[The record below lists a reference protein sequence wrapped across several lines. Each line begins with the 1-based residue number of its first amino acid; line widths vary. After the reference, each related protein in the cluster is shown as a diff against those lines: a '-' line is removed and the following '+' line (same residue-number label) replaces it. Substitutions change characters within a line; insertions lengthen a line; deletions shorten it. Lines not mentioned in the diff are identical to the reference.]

1 MPSRTTRITV
11 PPSYDFAAALAFLQ
25 GSPSAVLESIDGHTY
40 RRAWQTDRGAELVSV
55 AWSASPARPQLRV
68 RVEGAHVDARA
79 LAEAVAK
86 IRHVFSLDVDD
97 GGFQELAG
105 TDPIV
110 AHLVGDGLHAR
121 PVLIAD
127 PFESLV
133 WAIIGQQVGV
143 GFARTLR
150 CALVQIAGDYAVFG
164 SSRFPVM
171 PDASRLAGI
180 DEDSLRVAHFSR
192 AKIRALRIA
201 AQAVTSQI
209 LDWPQLAAMPPGEA
223 MAALTR
229 FPGIGPWTAG
239 VVLMRGLGVRSVWP
253 AADLGLRRALAHAL
267 GATAPLTEAEARALA
282 APWAGW
288 EAWVAFFAWRSLSR
302 RRADP

>member
-1 MPSRTTRITV
+1 MRSRETRITV
-11 PPSYDFAAALAFLQ
+11 PPDYDFGAALAFLRA
-25 GSPSAVLESIDGHTY
+25 SPSAVFASIEGETY
-40 RRAWQTDRGAELVSV
+40 RRAWQTERGAELVSV
-55 AWSASPARPQLRV
+55 AWSASRARPQLRV
-68 RVEGAHVDARA
+68 RVEGPRVDARA
-79 LAEAVAK
+79 LGEAVDK
-86 IRHVFSLDVDD
+86 VRHTFSLNVDAA
-97 GGFQELAG
+97 GFQELAEM
-105 TDPIV
+105 DPIIMR
-110 AHLVGDGLHAR
+110 LVCDGLHAR

-150 CALVQIAGDYAVFG
+150 SALVQIAGHEAVFG

-171 PDASRLAGI
+171 PDARTLADI
-180 DEDSLRVAHFSR
+180 EEEPLRAAHFSR
-192 AKIRALRIA
+192 AKIRALHIA
-201 AQAVTSQI
+201 AQAVTTQA
-209 LDWPQLAAMPPGEA
+209 LDWRSLVVMPPAEA

-239 VVLMRGLGVRSVWP
+239 MVLMRGLGVRSIWP
-253 AADLGLRRALAHAL
+253 AADLGLRRALAYAL
-267 GATAPLTEAEARALA
+267 GASVPLTETDARALA

-302 RRADP
+302 RRAGP